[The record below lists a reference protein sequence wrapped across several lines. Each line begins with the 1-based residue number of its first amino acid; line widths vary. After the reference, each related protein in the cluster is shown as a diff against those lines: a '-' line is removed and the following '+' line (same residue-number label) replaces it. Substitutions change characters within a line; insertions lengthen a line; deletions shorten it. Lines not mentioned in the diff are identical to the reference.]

1 MAGREMTRYSVI
13 LGLAASFALFGQATP
28 QTFFVTPPVSVS
40 ALDAVDSQ
48 PMDLRSVPA
57 TPLNAPATTAAPI
70 GNPLWAVPLKALSA
84 TRERPIFSPS
94 RRAPPPAVVGLPPEP
109 VRPLVVQK
117 SAQPERPLLALVG
130 TVTGETEKIAVFV
143 DETSKNVVRLK
154 TGENHTGWILRSVN
168 GREAVLQK
176 DSDTAVLTLPRPD
189 DQPGSGQV
197 SGGLRS
203 PGPGP
208 GPEPE
213 L

>member
-1 MAGREMTRYSVI
+1 MTRHTVI
-13 LGLAASFALFGQATP
+13 LGLVVSFALCGQAKP

-40 ALDAVDSQ
+40 ALDTVDPQ
-48 PMDLRSVPA
+48 PMDLTPVPSR
-57 TPLNAPATTAAPI
+57 TLNAPANTLAPI

-94 RRAPPPAVVGLPPEP
+94 RRAPPPAVVGLPQEP

-117 SAQPERPLLALVG
+117 PAQPERPLLALVG

-176 DSDTAVLTLPRPD
+176 DGETAVLALPRPD

-197 SGGLRS
+197 PGLVRGS
-203 PGPGP
+203 SP